1 MFRFLSFIKKSN
13 DDAAVGAGHFAG
25 LFAVLA
31 GLVVIGMMA
40 CWMSADTMDVLYR
53 VVRLLIAAGAV
64 LLLGYAFRLPVQ
76 MNVRRTLLLMVVIV
90 LQLLLTI
97 AVNALCGKIPGYNAA
112 GQALLWMPYM
122 LAPTVMA
129 VMVGR
134 RLGIF
139 AALCCT
145 LFGYAI
151 FPEST
156 PLAVLFNYGAVCMLV
171 GCVAARIGGRAHKR
185 ERILQTG
192 LVCAGVVLLSVFGL
206 VGLQDSS
213 LSNEMQLATFRRGF
227 HFSSFTAELGVTV
240 GVNFVLAAFIGG
252 VMPALERIFNIS
264 TPITWLEWADMNH
277 PLLRKLQIAAPG
289 TFHHSLVVQ
298 RLAEAAAEAVGAD
311 VTRAGVCALYH
322 DIGKIQNPQY
332 FAENIVDMSATP
344 HADLTPE
351 TSARIITGHVPDG
364 VELAE
369 KYGLNIRII
378 NVIRE
383 HHGVSTAY
391 FFYRKAQ
398 DLYQVE
404 LQKFEEGLIDTCPE
418 EVDMSVFT
426 YKGPI
431 PQTRESGIVSM
442 ADAVESATRSL
453 QHPTEDDIRSMIDG
467 IFRGRILD
475 GHLQDCQLT
484 LGDIAVMKETFFNT
498 IRTMHHNRISYPK
511 PKADATLTLADK
523 RQAEKEKNAES

>member
-1 MFRFLSFIKKSN
+1 MFPFLSFIRKSN
-13 DDAAVGAGHFAG
+13 DDVGVSSGH
-25 LFAVLA
+25 LA
-31 GLVVIGMMA
+31 GLSVVIAGLIIIGVMA
-40 CWMSADTMDVLYR
+40 FWMSADTVDGLYR
-53 VVRLLIAAGAV
+53 TVRLLIAAGAV
-64 LLLGYAFRLPVQ
+64 ILLGYAFRLPVQ
-76 MNVRRTLLLMVVIV
+76 MNVRRTLLLVAVVV
-90 LQLLLTI
+90 VQLLFTI
-97 AVNALCGKIPGYNAA
+97 AVNSLCGKIPGYNAD
-112 GQALLWMPYM
+112 GQALLWIPYM

-134 RLGIF
+134 RVGIF

-145 LFGYAI
+145 LFGYSI
-151 FPEST
+151 FPEKT

-171 GCVAARIGGRAHKR
+171 GCVAARISGRAHKR

-192 LVCAGVVLLSVFGL
+192 LVCALVVLLVVFGL

-213 LSNEMQLATFRRGF
+213 LNNEMQLSTFRNGF
-227 HFSSFTAELGVTV
+227 RFSSFAGELGVTV

-298 RLAEAAAEAVGAD
+298 RLAEAAAEAIGAD

-322 DIGKIQNPQY
+322 DIGKIENPQY
-332 FAENIVDMSATP
+332 FAENIVDQSATP

-351 TSARIITGHVPDG
+351 TSARIITGHVTDG

-369 KYGLNIRII
+369 KYGLNVRII

-398 DLYQVE
+398 DLYQE
-404 LQKFEEGLIDTCPE
+404 EMKRFEEGLIDTCPE
-418 EVDMSVFT
+418 KVDMSVFT

-453 QHPTEDDIRSMIDG
+453 HHPTEDDIRSMIEG

-511 PKADATLTLADK
+511 PKADATLALADK
-523 RQAEKEKNAES
+523 RQAEKEKKPES